1 MSEEGLKMNAVIHV
15 NRKDNLVTCLRP
27 IKKGEKIEFEG
38 KTYIATSDIPKFH
51 KMSVADIPKGG
62 YCYKYG
68 QIIGEALEDLHPGD
82 YVHVHNLASTRGRG
96 DLKA

>member
-1 MSEEGLKMNAVIHV
+1 MNAVIHV
-15 NRKDNLVTCLRP
+15 NSKDNLVTCLRP
-27 IKKGEKIEFEG
+27 IAKGETITFEG
-38 KTYIATSDIPKFH
+38 KEYTATSDIPKFH
-51 KMSVADIPKGG
+51 KMAVEEIKKDE

-68 QIIGEALEDLHPGD
+68 QIIGEALTDLHPGD

>member
-1 MSEEGLKMNAVIHV
+1 MNAVIHV
-15 NRKDNLVTCLRP
+15 NSKDNLVTCLRP
-27 IKKGEKIEFEG
+27 IKKGEN
-38 KTYIATSDIPKFH
+38 IPKFH
-51 KMSVADIPKGG
+51 KMAVADIPKGG